1 MDGPLPLALQPLPS
15 TSKLESPMEG
25 RLPLSLQPLPST
37 AKLFLPL
44 TLPPFPPL
52 PPLPSTS
59 TVSGPQKAEPLN
71 TSTPKP
77 RTRGQ
82 VSEEEINLGEI
93 IVVGNGPEAKYKR
106 HYCYYCGKDQT
117 VLNRHFRLKHKSEED
132 VSWAI
137 SVASMKKRLE
147 MFEHLKWKGNHHHNI
162 AVMKQKS
169 GYFVVSRRPGEN
181 ETGQYTDYG
190 PCYACFKYLTKTE
203 LGKHQKNCKEL
214 KKMSGN
220 GDEVLGQKG
229 MATKSDLLLL
239 QDVSPYTR
247 EMQHLLTKLRYDQ
260 IGKVIR
266 GDETIIKIGQELL
279 DKETKELKEEKMS
292 LIKSRMR
299 ELARLLVAMR
309 DAVKD
314 QSRTLESFIY
324 VDYFNLFIDSV
335 KTVCF
340 KEGQETKDLN
350 SLARQIGFNMKKVV
364 NCVWTK
370 RTITRDETGA
380 EEARKF
386 EELLAKNG
394 NTLLFSRS
402 KKAIHLAHLNKK
414 KVMPKET
421 DIVKL
426 ASGLKEDI
434 NDLTQSLSD
443 TFAEDKYF
451 ILLRKVCA
459 YLIVYNRQR
468 PTAMA
473 QTKVGD
479 YQEAKKADFGKD
491 EQELDLLNAKERAM
505 IDQHVLMKNVGK
517 RQRHLHVLIPLPVDA
532 ALQLLIALRSQAGVP
547 SNNPYLFATKRGSQ
561 QKYVAAAS
569 LIGKYALEYQCEEP
583 EAIRATTLRKQ
594 LGKSFSTLLND
605 AYSKLFVFLIATNV
619 RLLNI
624 NNHEME
630 QVADHMG
637 HDLNVNEKYYRLSQ
651 DVLERTKIA
660 SILSAI
666 ESGELKKYRGKEL
679 DTFIA
684 EHHHRFL
691 IDEYADGDSSDEE
704 EDAE

>member
-1 MDGPLPLALQPLPS
+1 MA
-15 TSKLESPMEG
+15 SK
-25 RLPLSLQPLPST
+25 
-37 AKLFLPL
+37 
-44 TLPPFPPL
+44 
-52 PPLPSTS
+52 
-59 TVSGPQKAEPLN
+59 
-71 TSTPKP
+71 
-77 RTRGQ
+77 
-82 VSEEEINLGEI
+82 
-93 IVVGNGPEAKYKR
+93 
-106 HYCYYCGKDQT
+106 
-117 VLNRHFRLKHKSEED
+117 
-132 VSWAI
+132 
-137 SVASMKKRLE
+137 KKELE

-190 PCYACFKYLTKTE
+190 PCYACFKYITKTE
-203 LGKHQKNCKEL
+203 LGKHRNNCKEL

-220 GDEVLGQKG
+220 GDEVLGQKA

-239 QDVSPYTR
+239 QDASTHTQ
-247 EMQHLLTKLRYDQ
+247 EMQLLLSKLRDDH

-266 GDETIIKIGQELL
+266 GDETIIKIGQEHL
-279 DKETKELKEEKMS
+279 DRETKELKEEKMS
-292 LIKSRMR
+292 IIKSRMR

-314 QSRTLESFIY
+314 HSRTLKSFIY
-324 VDYFNLFIDSV
+324 VGYFNLFIESL
-335 KTVCF
+335 KTICF
-340 KEGQETKDLN
+340 KEEQGSKDLN
-350 SLARQIGFNMKKVV
+350 TLSRQIGFTMKKVI
-364 NCVWTK
+364 NCIWSE
-370 RTITRDETGA
+370 RTINHDVSGA

-386 EELLAKNG
+386 EELLQKNG
-394 NTLLFSRS
+394 NTLIFSRS
-402 KKAIHLAHLNKK
+402 KKAIHLGHLNKK
-414 KVMPKET
+414 KVMPKES

-434 NDLTQSLSD
+434 NDLTQSLSV

-451 ILLRKVCA
+451 TLLRKVCA

-479 YQEAKKADFGKD
+479 YQEAKKSNFGKD
-491 EQELDLLNAKERAM
+491 EQELDLLTEKEKAM
-505 IDQHVLMKNVGK
+505 IEQHVLMKNVGK
-517 RQRHLHVLIPLPVDA
+517 RQRHLHVLIPRVVDA
-532 ALQLLIALRSQAGVP
+532 ALQRLIALRDKAGIR
-547 SNNPYLFATKRGSQ
+547 SNNPYLFATKIGSQ

-569 LIGKYALEYQCEEP
+569 LIGKYAKEYKCEEP
-583 EAIRATTLRKQ
+583 DAIRATTLRKQ

-605 AYSKLFVFLIATNV
+605 AYSKLFVFLIATSV
-619 RLLNI
+619 RLLNM

-637 HDLNVNEKYYRLSQ
+637 HDLSVNEKYYRLSQ

-660 SILSAI
+660 SILAAI
-666 ESGELKKYRGKEL
+666 ESGELKKYRGKDL

-684 EHHHRFL
+684 EHHHRFI
-691 IDEYADGDSSDEE
+691 IDEYQDGDSSEEE